1 MTDFLEK
8 IKQHA
13 KTQPDEVFYEVY
25 TGEGDSVSL
34 TWGEL
39 WNKAVKLASWMDE
52 NLKTGTPVV
61 IYGHKDPY
69 MIVSFIG
76 SLLSGRGYCPVDI
89 SVPGD
94 RVKGIIDNLSPEL
107 IVCAG
112 EEYESDKSLSYEKLL
127 DITEGGK
134 ENIDEG
140 KSISGSDVCY
150 IIYTSGSTGTPKGV
164 QITGDCLDNFI
175 HWGMTLGSG
184 INESERPVFLNQAPF
199 SFDLSVMDLY
209 LSLYS
214 GGKLHVLPKKVQG
227 DMKKLMESLKVSGAN
242 IWVSTPSFAEV
253 CLSDECFGKNLLPE
267 MKRFLFCGET
277 LPVSVVRKLHE
288 RFPGSE
294 VVNTYG
300 PTEST
305 VAVTDILCSPE
316 VCDKYDPLPVGSI
329 KPGSRLV
336 IRGEQ
341 GQSLPDGES
350 GEIVILGDSVSIG
363 YRNLPEQT
371 AKAFFEE
378 DGIRGYRT
386 GDKGFL
392 KDGQLFYQGR
402 IDLQIKLHGYRI
414 ELEDVENNLMKLSG
428 VERAAVI
435 PIEKEGKIVSL
446 TAFIIPE
453 EMPESSFKAGQA
465 LRAEAKSFL
474 PEYMIPKKFVFLEE
488 LPMTNNGKADRRAL
502 LAYLKK

>member
-1 MTDFLEK
+1 MTDFIEK
-8 IKQHA
+8 IKKHA
-13 KTQPDEVFYEVY
+13 AEQPDSVFYEYDIPGSDTVY
-25 TGEGDSVSL
+25 L
-34 TWGEL
+34 TWGKL
-39 WNKAVKLASWMDE
+39 WSKAVKLASWMDE
-52 NLKTGTPVV
+52 NLKTKTPVV
-61 IYGHKDPY
+61 IYGHKDPI
-69 MIVSFIG
+69 MIVCFIG

-107 IVCAG
+107 ILCAG
-112 EEYESDKSLSYEKLL
+112 EEYDSASSLSYEKILE
-127 DITEGGK
+127 ITSGGK
-134 ENIDEG
+134 ENIAED
-140 KSISGSDVCY
+140 KSIAGSDVCY

-184 INESERPVFLNQAPF
+184 IGESDRPVFLNQAPF

-214 GGKLHVLPKKVQG
+214 GGTLHVLSKKIQG
-227 DMKKLMESLKVSGAN
+227 DMKMLMESLGKSGAN

-253 CLSDECFGKNLLPE
+253 CLSDESFGKELLPD

-277 LPVSVVRKLHE
+277 LPVSVVRKLHD
-288 RFPGSE
+288 RFPGAE

-305 VAVTDILCSPE
+305 VAVTDILCTAD
-316 VCDKYDPLPVGSI
+316 VCDKYDPLPVGKI
-329 KPGSRLV
+329 KPGSELR

-341 GQSLPDGES
+341 GESLPEGES
-350 GEIVILGDSVSIG
+350 GEIIILGDSVSIG

-386 GDKGFL
+386 GDKGYL
-392 KDGQLFYQGR
+392 KDGYLFYQGR

-435 PIEKEGKIVSL
+435 PIEKDGKIASL
-446 TAFIIPE
+446 TAFIIPDK
-453 EMPESSFKAGQA
+453 MPESSFKAGQA
-465 LRAEAKSFL
+465 LRGEAKSFL

-488 LPMTNNGKADRRAL
+488 LPMTNNGKADRKAL

>member
-1 MTDFLEK
+1 
-8 IKQHA
+8 
-13 KTQPDEVFYEVY
+13 
-25 TGEGDSVSL
+25 
-34 TWGEL
+34 
-39 WNKAVKLASWMDE
+39 
-52 NLKTGTPVV
+52 
-61 IYGHKDPY
+61 
-69 MIVSFIG
+69 
-76 SLLSGRGYCPVDI
+76 
-89 SVPGD
+89 
-94 RVKGIIDNLSPEL
+94 
-107 IVCAG
+107 
-112 EEYESDKSLSYEKLL
+112 
-127 DITEGGK
+127 
-134 ENIDEG
+134 
-140 KSISGSDVCY
+140 
-150 IIYTSGSTGTPKGV
+150 
-164 QITGDCLDNFI
+164 
-175 HWGMTLGSG
+175 MTLGSG
-184 INESERPVFLNQAPF
+184 IADGENPVFLNQAPF

-214 GGKLHVLPKKVQG
+214 GGKLHVLPKKIQG
-227 DMKKLMESLKVSGAN
+227 DMKMLMESLKESGAN

-253 CLSDECFGKNLLPE
+253 CLSDESFNKELLPE

-288 RFPGSE
+288 RFPGAE

-305 VAVTDILCSPE
+305 VAVTDILCTPE
-316 VCDKYDPLPVGSI
+316 VCDKYDPLPVGKI
-329 KPGSRLV
+329 KPGSELR

-341 GQSLPDGES
+341 RESLPEGES
-350 GEIVILGDSVSIG
+350 GEIIILGDSVSIG

-386 GDKGFL
+386 GDKGYL
-392 KDGQLFYQGR
+392 KDGYLFYQGR

-446 TAFIIPE
+446 TAFIIPDR
-453 EMPESSFKAGQA
+453 MPESSFKAGQA

>member
-13 KTQPDEVFYEVY
+13 KAQPDAVFYEMD
-25 TGEGDSVSL
+25 TEDGDSVSL

-39 WNKAVKLASWMDE
+39 WSKAVRLASWMDE
-52 NLKTGTPVV
+52 NLKTSTPVV
-61 IYGHKDPY
+61 IYGHKDPI

-89 SVPGD
+89 SVPAD

-112 EEYESDKSLSYEKLL
+112 EEYESDKSLPFDKLTE
-127 DITEGGK
+127 ITTSGK
-134 ENIDEG
+134 ENIAPE

-184 INESERPVFLNQAPF
+184 IGEGERPAFLNQAPF

-227 DMKKLMESLKVSGAN
+227 DMKKLMESLKKSGAN

-253 CLSDECFGKNLLPE
+253 CLSDESFGKELLPE

-305 VAVTDILCSPE
+305 VAVTDILCTSE
-316 VCDKYDPLPVGSI
+316 VCDEYDPLPVGRI
-329 KPGSRLV
+329 KPGSKLR

-341 GQSLPDGES
+341 GETLPEGES

-378 DGIRGYRT
+378 DGVRGYRT
-386 GDKGFL
+386 GDKGYL
-392 KDGQLFYQGR
+392 KDGLLFYQGR

-474 PEYMIPKKFVFLEE
+474 PEYMIPKKFIFLEE

>member
-13 KTQPDEVFYEVY
+13 TTQPEAVFYEVY
-25 TGEGDSVSL
+25 TGDGETVSL

-39 WNKAVKLASWMDE
+39 WRGAVRLASWMND
-52 NLKTGTPVV
+52 NLKTSTPVV
-61 IYGHKDPY
+61 IYGHKDPV

-112 EEYESDKSLSYEKLL
+112 EEYESEKSLSYERLL
-127 DITEGGK
+127 EITGGGK
-134 ENIDEG
+134 ENISEDR
-140 KSISGSDVCY
+140 SISGSDVCY

-184 INESERPVFLNQAPF
+184 ISENERPVFLNQAPF

-227 DMKKLMESLKVSGAN
+227 DMKMLMESLKDSGAN

-253 CLSDECFGKNLLPE
+253 CLSDDSFGRNLLPE
-267 MKRFLFCGET
+267 MNRFLFCGET
-277 LPVSVVRKLHE
+277 LPVSVVRKLHD

-305 VAVTDILCSPE
+305 VAVTDILCTPE
-316 VCDKYDPLPVGSI
+316 VCDTYDPLPVGSI
-329 KPGSRLV
+329 KPGSRLL

-341 GQSLPDGES
+341 GQSLPEGES

-371 AKAFFEE
+371 EKAFFEE

-386 GDKGFL
+386 GDKGYL

-414 ELEDVENNLMKLSG
+414 ELEDVENNLMKLRG

-465 LRAEAKSFL
+465 LRAEARSFL

>member
-8 IKQHA
+8 IKKHA
-13 KTQPDEVFYEVY
+13 AEQPDAVFYESVDS
-25 TGEGDSVSL
+25 EGDSKNL

-39 WNKAVKLASWMDE
+39 RSKAVKLASWMDA
-52 NLKTGTPVV
+52 NLKTETPVV

-69 MIVSFIG
+69 MIVCFIA

-94 RVKGIIDNLSPEL
+94 RVKGIIGNLNPEL
-107 IVCAG
+107 ILCAG
-112 EEYESDKSLSYEKLL
+112 EEYESENSLSYEKILE
-127 DITEGGK
+127 ITSGEGEISEDK
-134 ENIDEG
+134 N
-140 KSISGSDVCY
+140 ISGSDVCY

-184 INESERPVFLNQAPF
+184 VAEGERPVFLNQAPF

-214 GGKLHVLPKKVQG
+214 GGKLHVLPKKIQG
-227 DMKKLMESLKVSGAN
+227 DMKMLMESLKESGAN

-253 CLSDECFGKNLLPE
+253 CLSDESFNKELLPE

-288 RFPGSE
+288 RFPGAE

-305 VAVTDILCSPE
+305 VAVTDILCTPE
-316 VCDKYDPLPVGSI
+316 VCDKYDPLPVGKI
-329 KPGSRLV
+329 KPGSELW
-336 IRGEQ
+336 IRGER
-341 GQSLPDGES
+341 GESLPEGES
-350 GEIVILGDSVSIG
+350 GEIIILGDSVSIG

-386 GDKGFL
+386 GDKGYL
-392 KDGQLFYQGR
+392 KDGYLFYQGR

-446 TAFIIPE
+446 TAFIIPDR
-453 EMPESSFKAGQA
+453 MPESSFKAGQA